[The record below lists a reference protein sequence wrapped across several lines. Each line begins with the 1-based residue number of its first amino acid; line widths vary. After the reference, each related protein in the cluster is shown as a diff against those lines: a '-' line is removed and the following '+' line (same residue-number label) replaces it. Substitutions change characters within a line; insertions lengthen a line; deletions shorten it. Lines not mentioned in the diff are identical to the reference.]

1 MLADRMLGAFGVRFT
16 VQFNLFA
23 GSILALGGANH
34 VQRLISMQSEGELG
48 CFALTEVTA
57 GVSSGLVVETTATWD
72 ARRRC
77 FSLHTPNPGASK
89 NWISQGLAADA
100 AVVIA
105 SLFVDGKN
113 LGPHA
118 FYVKMRSQGASIIIG
133 SHALADGITVTD
145 MGEKTTA
152 NELDNAR
159 ISFCSFIVPQDALL
173 DRYAGFD
180 MCVWRFLLCIYVTLC
195 SGTATTAPAAS
206 PK

>member
-1 MLADRMLGAFGVRFT
+1 MLADKMLGAFGVRFT

-23 GSILALGGANH
+23 GSILALGGASH
-34 VQRLISMQSEGELG
+34 VQRLINMQTEGELG

-77 FSLHTPNPGASK
+77 FTLHTPNPGASK
-89 NWISQGLAADA
+89 NWISQGLAADS

-105 SLFVDGKN
+105 NLWVDAKN
-113 LGPHA
+113 VGPHA
-118 FYVKMRSQGASIIIG
+118 FYVKIRSESASIIMG
-133 SHALADGITVTD
+133 SRALVDGITVTD

-159 ISFCSFIVPQDALL
+159 ICFNNLIIPQDALL

-180 MCVWRFLLCIYVTLC
+180 MCVRFFLHCFFVTF
-195 SGTATTAPAAS
+195 
-206 PK
+206 